1 MDRTIVYTGAIPQD
15 ADILN
20 TNRNMVRAIGHLARG
35 IWGTN
40 SVAAGLDA
48 TPASPLS
55 LNFRIGPGIV
65 TVLQS
70 IDATSYGSLEAD
82 NNQTVKVGSIDSTTT
97 FPVVAPTTAGRSV
110 KYLVQAA
117 FDQQDTDNK
126 VLPYR
131 NAANPAQPYA
141 GPANSGTAQP
151 TVRRETVALQ
161 AKRGT
166 EATTGSEAV
175 PAVSAGYVPLWIV
188 TVAYGQTTVTAAHIT
203 SHPDAPWTSK
213 LTDLFAKIDSPTF
226 IGTPKAP
233 TPTTADGIAT
243 KAYVDAILSGAGV
256 SVAADPNTIA
266 KRNGAGALVATSF
279 IGKATS
285 AGSADTAT
293 NATNATNAVNAQHAV
308 EADNADNA
316 VQAQN
321 ATTAGHAT
329 TAGSA
334 TTAASATQAANAAKL
349 DNKNASVSTAADTVV
364 VRDAG
369 GFDRTTSWTAP
380 SGVNSVMFNWI
391 VAGGGGGGAGT
402 EYGNGGGGGG
412 GGSGGFGRY
421 IEVPCKPGDKF
432 VFTIGAGGIGAATPT
447 VNGKPSNNLP
457 VRDGS
462 VGGQTTVT
470 QNGAVIFT
478 ATGGEGGIT
487 SRNTNQAAQVSQG
500 GTGGLPSGLTGQLGP
515 GGTNDRASTFGGGG
529 APGPTQGSFGG
540 AGGLAGGGGDRVTGA
555 SAGKAGVGHGSG
567 GGGGGCKDRYD
578 GGGYWFGG
586 QGANG
591 FVEITFPS
599 QGAFG
604 GTPAAINTTYN
615 TTAPVTAGG
624 STGGGYTGGGRGNGL
639 ESFVVTMQSV

>member
-1 MDRTIVYTGAIPQD
+1 MAVISAADRNA
-15 ADILN
+15 L
-20 TNRNMVRAIGHLARG
+20 
-35 IWGTN
+35 
-40 SVAAGLDA
+40 
-48 TPASPLS
+48 
-55 LNFRIGPGIV
+55 
-65 TVLQS
+65 
-70 IDATSYGSLEAD
+70 ATSYNSLLGTNISMVTPGAVIDDAD
-82 NNQTVKVGSIDSTTT
+82 WTSMYDKVKAACD
-97 FPVVAPTTAGRSV
+97 AAGR
-110 KYLVQAA
+110 
-117 FDQQDTDNK
+117 
-126 VLPYR
+126 PW
-131 NAANPAQPYA
+131 A
-141 GPANSGTAQP
+141 GPNRASLTLGLPIT
-151 TVRRETVALQ
+151 LQ
-161 AKRGT
+161 AWPMPGD
-166 EATTGSEAV
+166 A
-175 PAVSAGYVPLWIV
+175 I
-188 TVAYGQTTVTAAHIT
+188 
-203 SHPDAPWTSK
+203 PDAQT
-213 LTDLFAKIDSPTF
+213 L
-226 IGTPKAP
+226 
-233 TPTTADGIAT
+233 
-243 KAYVDAILSGAGV
+243 
-256 SVAADPNTIA
+256 
-266 KRNGAGALVATSF
+266 
-279 IGKATS
+279 
-285 AGSADTAT
+285 
-293 NATNATNAVNAQHAV
+293 
-308 EADNADNA
+308 
-316 VQAQN
+316 
-321 ATTAGHAT
+321 
-329 TAGSA
+329 
-334 TTAASATQAANAAKL
+334 
-349 DNKNASVSTAADTVV
+349 
-364 VRDAG
+364 

-462 VGGQTTVT
+462 LGGQTTVT

-599 QGAFG
+599 QGAVG

-624 STGGGYTGGGRGNGL
+624 STGGGYTGGSRGNGL